1 MQAPPEIPARSF
13 RQLLARRSLG
23 GLEYA
28 VLLCLVLVAILAES
42 GLLGGALSLAP

>member
-1 MQAPPEIPARSF
+1 MQAQTPFRSF
-13 RQLLARRSLG
+13 RQLIARGSLG